1 MEGESGVARE
11 GEVEGELE
19 RKGRGGEGS
28 QTRERC
34 HWYGRGKMEVEGGRG
49 EVEEDERDS

>member
-11 GEVEGELE
+11 GEVEGEFE